1 MSNLNGIPS
10 ADYFETKL
18 ANTWNWTVGTV
29 YVEDVPS
36 ASMPIS
42 EYSYIV
48 VNPWESNMQVA
59 KIDWWDIDNK
69 TFNVIDVVVDSGA
82 WTQYTAKTHPLGAL
96 VRFSNN
102 YAFWKDIQTAINSKL
117 DNDVLAPVATS
128 GDYDDLINTPTL
140 AAVATSGDYDDLSNK
155 PTPISIA
162 VWDKVLQ
169 LSWSNELSATVT
181 ASYDSWTKK
190 ITLYGANSA
199 VISEIDCTAFIKD
212 GMIQDVK
219 IVTDPAWYAPWKYL
233 EFDFNTDSGVSD
245 IYIALSDLAVYTA
258 WEWINISSNAISV
271 VAATASTLWWIK
283 VWSWLTIT
291 SGTLSADSQTD
302 ENYTTAEKTKLSWIE
317 TAAQVNKIEKVQVN
331 WTDLPISSKTVN
343 VKLKTINGTA
353 VAGEWDIDIMA
364 RHYTAWTWISIDGN
378 DEVSIS
384 TAYQNTI
391 AAKANSADL
400 ATVATSGS
408 YNDLLN
414 KPTIPANTSDL
425 NNDSWFITSADLS
438 WYQTTAN
445 MVTNLTSP
453 DNDHY
458 PTAKAVADAIS
469 GAGAW
474 DVVWPNSS
482 TDWNIAL
489 FDGATWKIIKDSGV
503 NLSNKQDTLT
513 AWNWIDITSNKISTT
528 FIYWESSTAAATV
541 QKEVSIPS
549 ITELNVWQVI
559 IVKPTVTS
567 TVASSTLKLNSFP
580 AYKMLYNGTE
590 ITTSTD
596 SVVWTAN
603 VPSMFYLDEVSGTKY
618 WRFLWHWLDSNS
630 TYTLNQLIDA
640 WRYKAWTGTYAISR
654 YSLCMM
660 KADGTWE
667 KITAT
672 NAAYSTWTSKTVNT
686 NWFVLN
692 QIKYYNTTSSVAG
705 GAFVATNTLT
715 SQAAT
720 VTLAYSLNCGTA
732 PWWSVWDP
740 IYIVW
745 TIWADWLFYLDT
757 TARWSTTLPN
767 TKDWKLYI
775 RIWTAL
781 AADNSTAS
789 FLQDR
794 PIFYYDNWIKEY
806 TSSKQDKLTA
816 WTWINISSNTI
827 SNTWVTSVNWNT
839 WAVTVAEFEPDNAWS
854 TDQVLTKTAD
864 WYEWANATGG
874 WTVMDEADY
883 QDLPSPQNDFLY
895 FTFE

>member
-10 ADYFETKL
+10 ADYFETTL
-18 ANTWNWTVGTV
+18 ANTWNWTTGTV
-29 YVEDVPS
+29 YVDEVPS
-36 ASMPIS
+36 ASIPVG

-59 KIDWWDIDNK
+59 KIDGWDSDNK
-69 TFNVIDVVVDSGA
+69 TFNVTDVVVDSGA

-102 YAFWKDIQTAINSKL
+102 YAFWKDIQTAVNSKL

-219 IVTDPAWYAPWKYL
+219 IVTDPAGYPAWKYL

-258 WEWINISSNAISV
+258 WEWIDISSNAISV

-283 VWSWLTIT
+283 VGSWLTIN

-302 ENYTTAEKTKLSWIE
+302 ENYTTAEKTKLAGIE
-317 TAAQVNKIEKVQVN
+317 SGAEVNDIDKVQVN

-343 VKLKTINGTA
+343 VKIKTINWEA
-353 VAGEWDIDIMA
+353 VAGEWDIDIMT
-364 RHYTAWTWISIDGN
+364 RHYTAWTWISIDAS

-400 ATVATSGS
+400 ATVATSGD
-408 YNDLLN
+408 YDDLLN

-458 PTAKAVADAIS
+458 PTAKAVSDAIS
-469 GAGAW
+469 GAWAGDMLASTYDPNNVADDAFDMDNMSDWTNKHYITTAQQTVLNNTSGTNTW
-474 DVVWPNSS
+474 DQTASDFDIKDLTDSTNLMSTWSWKQDALSTQTAYTSKWSATKVPQITTNTLWQVTSISEVTIDQPTVNDSTITIQKNSS
-482 TDWNIAL
+482 NVDTFTTNA
-489 FDGATWKIIKDSGV
+489 S
-503 NLSNKQDTLT
+503 SNKT
-513 AWNWIDITSNKISTT
+513 IDITVSEFNPSNAGTT
-528 FIYWESSTAAATV
+528 WDVLKKTASGYEWGAAPATWI
-541 QKEVSIPS
+541 QND
-549 ITELNVWQVI
+549 TTWTTT
-559 IVKPTVTS
+559 TVT
-567 TVASSTLKLNSFP
+567 K
-580 AYKMLYNGTE
+580 
-590 ITTSTD
+590 I
-596 SVVWTAN
+596 
-603 VPSMFYLDEVSGTKY
+603 
-618 WRFLWHWLDSNS
+618 R
-630 TYTLNQLIDA
+630 
-640 WRYKAWTGTYAISR
+640 AWTEAEYNALGTHDA
-654 YSLCMM
+654 
-660 KADGTWE
+660 
-667 KITAT
+667 
-672 NAAYSTWTSKTVNT
+672 ST
-686 NWFVLN
+686 
-692 QIKYYNTTSSVAG
+692 
-705 GAFVATNTLT
+705 
-715 SQAAT
+715 
-720 VTLAYSLNCGTA
+720 
-732 PWWSVWDP
+732 
-740 IYIVW
+740 IYHI
-745 TIWADWLFYLDT
+745 Y
-757 TARWSTTLPN
+757 
-767 TKDWKLYI
+767 
-775 RIWTAL
+775 
-781 AADNSTAS
+781 
-789 FLQDR
+789 
-794 PIFYYDNWIKEY
+794 
-806 TSSKQDKLTA
+806 
-816 WTWINISSNTI
+816 
-827 SNTWVTSVNWNT
+827 
-839 WAVTVAEFEPDNAWS
+839 
-854 TDQVLTKTAD
+854 
-864 WYEWANATGG
+864 
-874 WTVMDEADY
+874 
-883 QDLPSPQNDFLY
+883 
-895 FTFE
+895 